1 MVVSPKPTHPAE
13 AIAFPNTVRLSLD
26 GTASVAGGV
35 FVSLGM
41 RIRHHIGISLGLVT
55 ISTLGTAAANHY
67 LIAKTYQSSAL
78 VMVVPGRHL
87 RNLVEGQQFT
97 ETFAA
102 MADSQQVLALAQTAL
117 ASPMSQ
123 SSIRQHV
130 TTAQIPNTNLFNV
143 TATNTSPTG
152 AATLANTLAQA
163 LKTRLDTL
171 IGTPVLAVAAPAI
184 PQLSHVSPSPMRADL
199 LALLLSIMASI
210 LVASIRE
217 SLHTAIGS
225 EAEIGRW
232 TELSVLGAIPQFG
245 LVPRKVRPRTRR
257 TRPTNVKSQRPVV
270 KSQALVPNQRRTRR
284 RKRRHWL

>member
-1 MVVSPKPTHPAE
+1 M
-13 AIAFPNTVRLSLD
+13 
-26 GTASVAGGV
+26 
-35 FVSLGM
+35 SLGT
-41 RIRHHIGISLGLVT
+41 RIRRHIGISLGLVT

-102 MADSQQVLALAQTAL
+102 MAHSQQVLALTQTSL

-152 AATLANTLAQA
+152 AAILANTLAHA
-163 LKTRLDTL
+163 LKMRLDTL
-171 IGTPVLAVAAPAI
+171 IGTPVLAIAAPAI
-184 PQLSHVSPSPMRADL
+184 AQLSHVSPSPMRADL
-199 LALLLSIMASI
+199 LALLLSIMASVF
-210 LVASIRE
+210 VASIRE

-232 TELSVLGAIPQFG
+232 TELSVLGTIPQFA
-245 LVPRKVRPRTRR
+245 LVPRNVRPRTRR
-257 TRPTNVKSQRPVV
+257 TRPTSVNSQRPVV
-270 KSQALVPNQRRTRR
+270 KSQALGSYQRRTRR